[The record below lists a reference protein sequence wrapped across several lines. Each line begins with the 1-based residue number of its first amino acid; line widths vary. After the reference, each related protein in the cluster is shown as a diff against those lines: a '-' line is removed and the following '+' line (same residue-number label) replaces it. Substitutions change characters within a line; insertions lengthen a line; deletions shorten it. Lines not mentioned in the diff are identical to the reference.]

1 MYLLPTA
8 LNNLRTFEVAAR
20 KLSFKDAAEELC
32 LSASAVSRQIQSLED
47 DIGVTLFVRQNR
59 SLQLTE
65 EGRQLFITTAEAL
78 SQLSATVKAISPQTK
93 QQLRLSAQPY
103 FANNWL
109 LPRLNEFTEQH
120 GDIGLTFESDLTYQS
135 FDSAK
140 IDGCFRFAPTESE
153 ETVAMPL
160 FRQYLVPVASPE
172 LLRQHGWNGDLSI
185 LSKLRWFHS
194 SSQPQMWTSW
204 QTHFQQE
211 QLQPLESL
219 HFDDAE
225 TALQAAREGLGVVMG
240 AMPLIQRDIDRG
252 TLIPLTEQ
260 QEALS
265 AVYYFVYPKQHSNPA
280 ITAMVEWLDRY
291 QVGI

>member
-1 MYLLPTA
+1 MYRLPTA

-20 KLSFKDAAEELC
+20 KLSFKGAAEELC
-32 LSASAVSRQIQSLED
+32 LSASAVSRQVQSLED
-47 DIGVTLFVRQNR
+47 DIGVALFVRQNR
-59 SLQLTE
+59 SLQLTD
-65 EGRQLFITTAEAL
+65 EGRQLYSTTSEIL
-78 SQLSATVKAISPQTK
+78 NQLSTTVKAISPQVK

-109 LPRLNEFTEQH
+109 LPRLSEFTEQY

-135 FDSAK
+135 FDRSK

-153 ETVAMPL
+153 EAVVMPL

-172 LLRQHGWNGDLSI
+172 LLRQHDWSGNLNVLSQ
-185 LSKLRWFHS
+185 LRWFHS
-194 SSQPQMWTSW
+194 SSQPQMWASW
-204 QTHFQQE
+204 QAHFQQE

-240 AMPLIQRDIDRG
+240 ALPLIQRDIDKG
-252 TLIPLTEQ
+252 TLVPLTEQ

-280 ITAMVEWLDRY
+280 ISAMVEWLARY
-291 QVGI
+291 QIDI

>member
-1 MYLLPTA
+1 MPLLPSS
-8 LNNLRTFEVAAR
+8 LNSLRTFEVAAR

-32 LSASAVSRQIQSLED
+32 LSASAVSRQVQSLED
-47 DIGVTLFVRQNR
+47 DIGVALFIRQNR

-65 EGRQLFITTAEAL
+65 EGRTLFNTTAEAL
-78 SQLSATVKAISPQTK
+78 NQLSTTVKAISPKTK

-109 LPRLNEFTEQH
+109 LPRLSEFTEEH
-120 GDIGLTFESDLTYQS
+120 GDIGLTFESDLTYQN

-140 IDGCFRFAPTESE
+140 IDGCFRFAPIESE
-153 ETVAMPL
+153 ETIAMEL
-160 FRQYLVPVASPE
+160 FRQYLAPVASPE

-185 LSKLRWFHS
+185 LSQLRWFHS
-194 SSQPQMWTSW
+194 LSQPQMWASW
-204 QTHFQQE
+204 QAHFQQE

-252 TLIPLTEQ
+252 SLVPLTEQ

-265 AVYYFVYPKQHSNPA
+265 AVYYFVYPKYHSNPA
-280 ITAMVEWLDRY
+280 ITAMVDWLRRY
-291 QVGI
+291 QVNS